1 MAHMIPDPET
11 YFRGFIPPRDDLLI
25 ELEQEA
31 EENSIPIVGPV
42 VGELLYIFSRAMN
55 ARAILELGT
64 ATGYSAIYLARGL
77 NVPDGMLTTIER
89 DETMATRAK
98 DNLAR
103 AGLLD
108 RVKIRVG
115 DVFQLLETLK
125 GPYDLIFMDIDKEDY
140 GEALSRCRSLLRLGG
155 LLVVDNVAFLGA
167 SEFNQT
173 IFNDKQWRCVHLYS
187 FLPNHSPEKDGLTLA
202 VRVE

>member
-1 MAHMIPDPET
+1 MAQMVSDPET

-25 ELEQEA
+25 ELEKEA
-31 EENSIPIVGPV
+31 EENCIPIVGPV

-55 ARAILELGT
+55 AGAILELGT

-77 NVPDGMLTTIER
+77 NAPDGMLTTIER

-108 RVKIRVG
+108 RVEIRVG
-115 DVFQLLETLK
+115 EVFQVLETLK
-125 GPYDLIFMDIDKEDY
+125 GPYDLVFMDIDKEDY
-140 GEALSRCRSLLRLGG
+140 GEALSHCRSLLRLGG

-167 SEFNQT
+167 SEFNQK
-173 IFNDKQWRCVHLYS
+173 IFNDNQWRCVHLYS
-187 FLPNHSPEKDGLTLA
+187 LLPNHSPEKDGLTLA
-202 VRVE
+202 VRIE

>member
-1 MAHMIPDPET
+1 MAYMIPDPET

-31 EENSIPIVGPV
+31 EEESIPIVGPV
-42 VGELLYIFSRAMN
+42 VGELLYILSRAMN

-64 ATGYSAIYLARGL
+64 AAGYSAIYLARGI
-77 NVPDGMLTTIER
+77 NPPDGMLTTIER
-89 DETMATRAK
+89 DEAMAARAK

-103 AGLLD
+103 ADLLD
-108 RVKIRVG
+108 RVEIRVG
-115 DVFQLLETLK
+115 EVFQLLETLK
-125 GPYDLIFMDIDKEDY
+125 GPYDFIFIDIDKEDY
-140 GEALSRCRSLLRLGG
+140 GEALSHCGSLLRLGG

-167 SEFNQT
+167 SEFNQK
-173 IFNDKQWRCVHLYS
+173 IFDDNQWRCVHLYS

-202 VRVE
+202 VRIE